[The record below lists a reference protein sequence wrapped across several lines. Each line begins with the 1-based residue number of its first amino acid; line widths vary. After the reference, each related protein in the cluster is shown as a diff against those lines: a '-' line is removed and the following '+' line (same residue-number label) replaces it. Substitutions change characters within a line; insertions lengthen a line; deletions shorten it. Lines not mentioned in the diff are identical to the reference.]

1 MLGFARVTPAEARH
15 EIHVTREYMAWSDG
29 LRVFAQWNDD
39 QECRARVFGKV
50 GFTSVLKSPSK
61 RRKVRKAVAEDEDEL
76 RVDHTVAELGGGA

>member
-1 MLGFARVTPAEARH
+1 M
-15 EIHVTREYMAWSDG
+15 
-29 LRVFAQWNDD
+29 
-39 QECRARVFGKV
+39 FGKV